1 MFKFHP
7 NLKFKKNLLKQF
19 PAFYHNTFND
29 WNTFFSTL
37 LKFLLAS
44 SLNIFQSMVLTVFIS
59 YFIKMVSQKKK
70 RKILQTEYKL
80 DNSFNFQWYQL
91 VYALP
96 ESSKKSISPSDN
108 SNNILLCTDYY
119 ITRKSRMITAGKLT
133 AKEIYINLISMTNC
147 KPSSQICFD
156 NLFQNKLSCCWDQI
170 YILPCKL
177 TVYSYM
183 RCFLYISFL
192 NKKLYIFRISET
204 PLCSFSHTKE
214 ETAFHIF
221 FECCNTQSLWEDLRK
236 YFHDHFSL
244 PILSPQTVLFGFL
257 DFSEHEDLFLFNRI
271 LLVFKFY
278 LYFSNYRRK
287 NSAS

>member
-1 MFKFHP
+1 
-7 NLKFKKNLLKQF
+7 
-19 PAFYHNTFND
+19 
-29 WNTFFSTL
+29 
-37 LKFLLAS
+37 
-44 SLNIFQSMVLTVFIS
+44 MVLTLFIS
-59 YFIKMVSQKKK
+59 YFIKMVSQKK

-80 DNSFNFQWYQL
+80 DNSFNFQWCQL
-91 VYALP
+91 IYALR
-96 ESSKKSISPSDN
+96 ESWKKSINLTNN

-119 ITRKSRMITAGKLT
+119 ITRKSRMITATEL
-133 AKEIYINLISMTNC
+133 YINLISPTNF
-147 KPSSQICFD
+147 KPSFQICSD